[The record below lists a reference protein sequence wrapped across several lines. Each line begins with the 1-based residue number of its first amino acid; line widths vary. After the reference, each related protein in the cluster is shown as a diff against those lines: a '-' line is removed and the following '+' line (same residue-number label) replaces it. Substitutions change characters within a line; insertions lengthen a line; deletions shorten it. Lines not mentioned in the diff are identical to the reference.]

1 MLRAVGAHSLFSS
14 LYLHRIYAGSPL
26 KRRKA
31 LPFSPARLGWTLG
44 PAAGPGLHWGISA
57 TWRRQHDVPWL
68 WSPDNL
74 ACAGHCKAQARE
86 DELTFQERQEN
97 PAKAVQVNMC
107 PETNNMHFK
116 ICSYMIEWKVV
127 GEKKKIQ
134 TAAWMKTTSPTGWKN
149 KV

>member
-26 KRRKA
+26 KRPKA
-31 LPFSPARLGWTLG
+31 LPFSPARLGWTVG
-44 PAAGPGLHWGISA
+44 PAAGPGPHWGISA
-57 TWRRQHDVPWL
+57 TWRRQHAVPWL

-74 ACAGHCKAQARE
+74 ACAGHCKAQAGE
-86 DELTFQERQEN
+86 DELTFQERQED

-107 PETNNMHFK
+107 LETNNMHFK

-127 GEKKKIQ
+127 GEKKIQ